1 MLYQLSYASPN
12 SVFFC
17 PLRAQLQN
25 APQCSRR
32 VRRSRNFSI
41 ATALNQ
47 WPLPHRFLVP
57 TQQLTYFPPETSKI
71 SDMIAYLRFSPRL
84 SGPYRKKPMRLL
96 ILFSL
101 LVFPFSASAQQHTT
115 DAPTLTDGPQAA
127 PPATAPTMSN
137 DSVVRM
143 VKAGLSDDL
152 VIQTINT
159 QPGKYTTD
167 ADSLV
172 ALKNAGL
179 SDRIISAM
187 MNKSRRQIT
196 NVTEKSVELS
206 DVNEIG
212 VYYKDR
218 SGKWIAIEP
227 EIVHIKSGG
236 WLKSTATHGI
246 IKEDHNGHLNGRE
259 SKLALQAPIDILIYV
274 PEGVSA
280 SEYDFL
286 RFRINS
292 DNREFRVLT
301 GGVFHSTGGADRDE
315 VKFNPVKTAPH
326 TYQFTVDQKV
336 GGGEYGILP
345 PGTGNVTNGG
355 KIYTFAITE

>member
-1 MLYQLSYASPN
+1 MPLWNSLLRYLPFALILSLSSPAA
-12 SVFFC
+12 V
-17 PLRAQLQN
+17 AQPPHTTE
-25 APQCSRR
+25 APQA
-32 VRRSRNFSI
+32 V
-41 ATALNQ
+41 
-47 WPLPHRFLVP
+47 
-57 TQQLTYFPPETSKI
+57 
-71 SDMIAYLRFSPRL
+71 
-84 SGPYRKKPMRLL
+84 
-96 ILFSL
+96 
-101 LVFPFSASAQQHTT
+101 
-115 DAPTLTDGPQAA
+115 DGPLTSSNV
-127 PPATAPTMSN
+127 PAMN
-137 DSVVRM
+137 NESVLKM
-143 VKAGLSDDL
+143 VKAGLGDDL

-159 QPGKYTTD
+159 QPGQYVTD

-172 ALKNAGL
+172 ALKTAGV
-179 SDRIISAM
+179 SERVITAM
-187 MNKSRRQIT
+187 INKGRRQLT
-196 NVTEKSVELS
+196 NVPEKLVELS

-218 SGKWIAIEP
+218 TGKWIAIEP

-246 IKEDHNGHLNGRE
+246 IREDRNGHLNGRE
-259 SKLALQAPIDILIYV
+259 SKLALQCPIDVLIYV

-315 VKFNPVKTAPH
+315 VKFDPVKTAPH
-326 TYQFTVDQKV
+326 TYQFTVNKDV

-355 KIYTFAITE
+355 KIYTFAIVE

>member
-1 MLYQLSYASPN
+1 MPLCNSLLRSLPFALVLSLSSPAA
-12 SVFFC
+12 V
-17 PLRAQLQN
+17 AQPPHTTE
-25 APQCSRR
+25 APQA
-32 VRRSRNFSI
+32 V
-41 ATALNQ
+41 
-47 WPLPHRFLVP
+47 
-57 TQQLTYFPPETSKI
+57 
-71 SDMIAYLRFSPRL
+71 
-84 SGPYRKKPMRLL
+84 
-96 ILFSL
+96 
-101 LVFPFSASAQQHTT
+101 
-115 DAPTLTDGPQAA
+115 DGPLTSSNV
-127 PPATAPTMSN
+127 PAMN
-137 DSVVRM
+137 NESVLKM
-143 VKAGLSDDL
+143 VKAGLGDDL

-159 QPGKYTTD
+159 QPGQYVTD

-172 ALKNAGL
+172 ALKTAGV
-179 SDRIISAM
+179 SERVITAM
-187 MNKSRRQIT
+187 INKSRRQLT
-196 NVTEKSVELS
+196 NVPEKPVELS

-218 SGKWIAIEP
+218 AGKWIAIEP

-246 IKEDHNGHLNGRE
+246 IREDRNGHLNGRE
-259 SKLALQAPIDILIYV
+259 SKLALQCPIDVLIYV

-326 TYQFTVDQKV
+326 TYQFTVNKDV

-355 KIYTFAITE
+355 KIYTFAIVE